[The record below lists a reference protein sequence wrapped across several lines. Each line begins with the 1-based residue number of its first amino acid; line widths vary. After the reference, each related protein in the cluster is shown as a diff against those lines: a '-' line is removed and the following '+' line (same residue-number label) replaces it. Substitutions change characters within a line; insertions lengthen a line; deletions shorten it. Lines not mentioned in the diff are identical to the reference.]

1 MHHQL
6 PKILADV
13 GAVGKVFRND
23 VVGSGQGILDG
34 IDAQLFVDVFLGK
47 ALGVGTVLGEDGL
60 GQGSQPLFSCH
71 GAPGAPLLLVG
82 TVEILY
88 LGHGLGLINGGG
100 QFLRE
105 LALVFDGF
113 FYFLPPCFQIPQ
125 IGQAGFQIPQ
135 GGVVHGAVHFLPIP
149 GDEGNGVSLVQQL
162 DDVFHIFLL
171 LFQFLRQNFGN

>member
-1 MHHQL
+1 MIQQPGNGLVEIIVKGIYALGLRVICLAYQAAPAHHQL
-6 PKILADV
+6 PEILADV

-82 TVEILY
+82 TVEVLY

-100 QFLRE
+100 
-105 LALVFDGF
+105 
-113 FYFLPPCFQIPQ
+113 
-125 IGQAGFQIPQ
+125 
-135 GGVVHGAVHFLPIP
+135 
-149 GDEGNGVSLVQQL
+149 
-162 DDVFHIFLL
+162 
-171 LFQFLRQNFGN
+171 